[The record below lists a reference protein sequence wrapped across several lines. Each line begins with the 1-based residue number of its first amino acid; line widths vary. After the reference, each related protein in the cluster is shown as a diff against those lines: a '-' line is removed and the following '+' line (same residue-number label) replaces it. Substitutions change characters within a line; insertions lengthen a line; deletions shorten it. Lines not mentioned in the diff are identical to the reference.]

1 MALGVDDA
9 MGMLPVTEQERA
21 EPPAKKV
28 KNVHL
33 RHWELPPGQ
42 LLNPMG
48 MSGAG
53 KISLE
58 QLWNLLSKG
67 SDHSKYFCNLCSD
80 DPVRRRVGVSQLS
93 GVFEVVCIHLAK
105 DRVLD
110 AIVKPDVMKQARE
123 EAEELLPHFRK
134 LNQGK
139 SQRNGVTRLRSAAY
153 YDHDVSR
160 PAKEDLD
167 AAATAIHAWLSK
179 PQSKLRAMIATLS
192 SGGLL
197 FVGQCHE
204 KAARAFVHHGG
215 GNVDAMKAAANAVE
229 EGGGWPLVRMTQ
241 PNWQR
246 SRRARRR
253 PGSELLAWG

>member
-1 MALGVDDA
+1 MVQGVDDA
-9 MGMLPVTEQERA
+9 MGILPVTEQERA

-48 MSGAG
+48 MSGVG

-58 QLWNLLSKG
+58 ALWQLLSKG

-80 DPVRRRVGVSQLS
+80 DPVRRRVGLSQLS

-160 PAKEDLD
+160 PAREDLD

-179 PQSKLRAMIATLS
+179 PQSKLRAMIAALS

-215 GNVDAMKAAANAVE
+215 GSVVAMQAAAKAFSE
-229 EGGGWPLVRMTQ
+229 EGLAAGTDDAAVLGG
-241 PNWQR
+241 
-246 SRRARRR
+246 S
-253 PGSELLAWG
+253 